1 MVILLTLGKIQQ
13 AQRPIF
19 WTVLV
24 GGFLHE
30 KNTEKIS
37 FPLLL
42 TPKYVDLELKYRTH
56 RMKCRE
62 KLASVLCRLGDCLT
76 AMLFQIAPT

>member
-1 MVILLTLGKIQQ
+1 MYRTNGVEIPAKTHTGLKLMVILLTLGKIQQ

-30 KNTEKIS
+30 KK
-37 FPLLL
+37 
-42 TPKYVDLELKYRTH
+42 H
-56 RMKCRE
+56 
-62 KLASVLCRLGDCLT
+62 
-76 AMLFQIAPT
+76 